1 MRSILQVEPVP
12 VRCPELAI
20 SLHEV
25 LEVRREPFVGQKMAV
40 DVEQFLDSQLTY
52 VPCFSLIWH

>member
-1 MRSILQVEPVP
+1 MRSILQVESVP

-25 LEVRREPFVGQKMAV
+25 LEVRREPLVRQQMAF
-40 DVEQFLDSQLTY
+40 DVEQFLDFHFAQVS
-52 VPCFSLIWH
+52 CFSLTWH